1 MAISLPDPIP
11 VVLPRVIDAPVP
23 PVAPA
28 SNLTSSA
35 PVPTILPS
43 ITIAPLLD
51 WTSNSPAANK
61 ILPVSKV
68 MLSS

>member
-1 MAISLPDPIP
+1 M
-11 VVLPRVIDAPVP
+11 LPRVIDAPVP

-43 ITIAPLLD
+43 MVILPLLD
-51 WTSNSPAANK
+51 WTSNSPADNL
-61 ILPVSKV
+61 IFPVSKV
-68 MLSS
+68 IVSS